1 MKKMNIENNVELV
14 NIVIDSIN
22 TLYESKRL
30 IEEMDDKQWS
40 TIRLNYYANDV
51 ISHAEELNKQIRD
64 EIYRANNYVVKDKDN
79 TEYVNGIIVE
89 PDVDEYGDI
98 GL

>member
-1 MKKMNIENNVELV
+1 MKKMNIANNAELV

-40 TIRLNYYANDV
+40 TVRLNYYANDV

-64 EIYRANNYVVKDKDN
+64 EIYRANNYVIKDKGN
-79 TEYVNGIIVE
+79 VEYANSIFVE

-98 GL
+98 

>member
-1 MKKMNIENNVELV
+1 MKKMNIENNAKLV
-14 NIVIDSIN
+14 NIIIDSIN
-22 TLYESKRL
+22 ALYESKRL

-51 ISHAEELNKQIRD
+51 ISYAEELNRQIRD
-64 EIYRANNYVVKDKDN
+64 EIYRANNYVVKDN
-79 TEYVNGIIVE
+79 VEYANGIIVE

-98 GL
+98 

>member
-1 MKKMNIENNVELV
+1 MKKMNIENNAELV
-14 NIVIDSIN
+14 NIIIDSIN

-40 TIRLNYYANDV
+40 TIRLNYYANYV

-79 TEYVNGIIVE
+79 VEYANSIIVE

-98 GL
+98 

>member
-1 MKKMNIENNVELV
+1 MKKMNIENNAELV
-14 NIVIDSIN
+14 NIIIDSIN

-30 IEEMDDKQWS
+30 VEEMDDKQWS
-40 TIRLNYYANDV
+40 TVRLNYYANDV

-64 EIYRANNYVVKDKDN
+64 EIYRANNYVVKDKGN
-79 TEYVNGIIVE
+79 MEYANGIIVE

-98 GL
+98 